1 MGFVENT
8 PQKPSQELRIGVYS
22 TCLCGNRS
30 IFSTNS
36 KKSACLNVTLIIFTG
51 LQTSENSK
59 FYAISS
65 RFKPFSNKGKTL
77 VIQYTVKHEQK
88 IDCGGGYIK
97 IFSSDLDQKNLSGDS
112 RYYIMFGEFTALHYE
127 NIATA
132 VVQLLKEGCWNG
144 RKNNG
149 GLHKK

>member
-1 MGFVENT
+1 M
-8 PQKPSQELRIGVYS
+8 
-22 TCLCGNRS
+22 
-30 IFSTNS
+30 
-36 KKSACLNVTLIIFTG
+36 NVILIIFTG

-112 RYYIMFGEFTALHYE
+112 RYYIMFGEFTVLHYE

-132 VVQLLKEGCWNG
+132 VVQLLKEGCWNS

-149 GLHKK
+149 GLHKKKKKKNAVTVSS